1 MTSLRT
7 DDDGGTGSRRIRRT
21 SGEAQGILADSFWL
35 TPSLEAEL
43 KWLAGEAPPH
53 VARHASIV
61 LARARGMSIPAVA
74 AVVGVHPNTVRNCLR
89 RFETHGLRGLGH
101 ASAGKPKNVAFTD
114 AVRDEIARVAMHSP
128 SRAGEPYGQ
137 WSLRRLRN
145 HLLGRG
151 VIREI
156 SVEGLRQ
163 LLRGLPLPP
172 AYWRRAARPL
182 GSLSPELRRAMESLA
197 QDPRHDRGLRAQIV
211 LASSQGLNEA
221 ETAAALHLG
230 RETVRRWLRR
240 FRRNGIL
247 GLQTQPRRATF
258 TPAMRQAIVRVAT
271 TDPRRYG
278 FNRSEWSLH
287 ALQAAVVRQHIVRAI
302 SVDYLR
308 RILAEGGAPLGA
320 APSASYQDR
329 SPAVG

>member
-1 MTSLRT
+1 MLALSAYHSLAWST
-7 DDDGGTGSRRIRRT
+7 GLENEGGDRAHRQPVPSRGIARGLTGTTPRRRRAGAAEHAGFGAWRV
-21 SGEAQGILADSFWL
+21 SPGILADPFWL
-35 TPSLEAEL
+35 TPALEAEL

-89 RFETHGLRGLGH
+89 RFEAHSLRGLGH

-128 SRAGEPYGQ
+128 SRAGEAYTQ

-151 VIREI
+151 VIQEI

-163 LLRGLPLPP
+163 LLRGLPLPQT
-172 AYWRRAARPL
+172 YWRRAARPL
-182 GSLSPELRRAMESLA
+182 APLSPELRRAMESLA
-197 QDPRHDRGLRAQIV
+197 QDPRHDRSLRAQIV

-258 TPAMRQAIVRVAT
+258 THHGAAGNP
-271 TDPRRYG
+271 PRR
-278 FNRSEWSLH
+278 
-287 ALQAAVVRQHIVRAI
+287 LQ
-302 SVDYLR
+302 
-308 RILAEGGAPLGA
+308 
-320 APSASYQDR
+320 
-329 SPAVG
+329 